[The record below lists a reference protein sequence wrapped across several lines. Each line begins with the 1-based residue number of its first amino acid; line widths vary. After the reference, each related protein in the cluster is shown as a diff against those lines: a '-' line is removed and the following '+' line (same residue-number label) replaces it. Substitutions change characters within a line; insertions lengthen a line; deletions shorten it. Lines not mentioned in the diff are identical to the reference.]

1 MKKATLFILSLSAAC
16 LLAGMVTGALL
27 NKSYTRKHMSR
38 IIKSYYLN
46 TSAQER
52 QKANFDEFMNML
64 KTKLGL
70 SPEQSKQVE
79 EIIIRER
86 PGILSVIEKFK
97 GETTMIRKRI
107 AGEIYPNL
115 NQQQQEKFK
124 KILSDTKL
132 ELTLPSPASP

>member
-16 LLAGMVTGALL
+16 LLAGIVTGALL

-38 IIKSYYLN
+38 VIKAYYLN
-46 TSAQER
+46 TPTQER

-70 SPEQSKQVE
+70 SPEQANEVE
-79 EIIIRER
+79 EIIRQEK
-86 PGILSVIEKFK
+86 PGMLSAIEKFK
-97 GETTMIRKRI
+97 DETTVIRKRI
-107 AGEIYPNL
+107 ATEIYPNL

-124 KILSDTKL
+124 KILSDTNL
-132 ELTLPSPASP
+132 ELNLPSPVSP